1 MRIRAD
7 SDPDNKQTLI
17 VTFFLSSN
25 LQVMSILSEATRS
38 QQVRSGAAHQQS
50 FFTKKGDQEKE
61 KKVVEI
67 KNNALILLEDVDL
80 VFNDLG
86 ECYDEEQCTHPLR
99 GCGHRLQRVR

>member
-38 QQVRSGAAHQQS
+38 QQVRSGAAHQQA

-67 KNNALILLEDVDL
+67 KNNALILLEDVDI

-86 ECYDEEQCTHPLR
+86 ESYDEEQCTHPLR
-99 GCGHRLQRVR
+99 GCGHRL